1 MKSALFP
8 IIGACCC
15 CTATVAAQAD
25 STAWYSLHG
34 QTTVIAQYKPAF
46 RAAYSGPN
54 SLKTAEET
62 QTSLTST
69 LYLGTKLWK
78 GAALFVDPEIAG
90 GSGLSQALGVA
101 DATNGETFRIGDPA
115 PKVYLA
121 RVFYTQTFA
130 LSDEKEFQPGDFNQ
144 LQQFV
149 PTRYLAFTIGKVAI
163 ADYFDNNQYSH
174 DPRTQFLSWGLM
186 SNGAWDYPANTR
198 GYTPSVVLE
207 YVAPRHEWRYA
218 LSLLPQTANGNTMN
232 WDLRHACAQT
242 LEYTHR
248 HRIDGRQGALRL
260 LAFYNTANMGS
271 YRQSLA
277 LQPVNPDISTS
288 RAYGNSKYGFALNAE
303 QELGRD
309 IGCFLRAS
317 WNDGHHE
324 TWAFTEIDHSASAGI
339 SLTGSR
345 WKRKEDQ
352 AGLAFVISGIS
363 ADHRDYLAAGGSG
376 FMLGDGRLN
385 YGSEQL
391 AETYYQAA
399 LTPNLFITGTYQLLH
414 HPGYNKDRQGPVN
427 IFSIRVHTRI

>member
-1 MKSALFP
+1 MKSPLFP
-8 IIGACCC
+8 IIGACCF
-15 CTATVAAQAD
+15 CTASAAAQAD

-34 QTTVIAQYKPAF
+34 QTTVITQYKPAF
-46 RAAYSGPN
+46 RAAYSGTN
-54 SLKTAEET
+54 SLKTAQET

-78 GAALFVDPEIAG
+78 GASLFVNPEIAG
-90 GSGLSQALGVA
+90 GSGLSQALGIA

-121 RVFYTQTFA
+121 RVYYTQIFA
-130 LSDEKEFQPGDFNQ
+130 LSDEKEFRPGDLNQ

-149 PTRYLAFTIGKVAI
+149 PGRYLAFTIGKVAI

-198 GYTPSVVLE
+198 GYTPSIVLE
-207 YVAPRHEWRYA
+207 YVTPQHEWRYA

-232 WDLRHACAQT
+232 WELGHASAQT
-242 LEYTHR
+242 LEYTH
-248 HRIDGRQGALRL
+248 HHSIDGRQGALRL
-260 LAFYNTANMGS
+260 LAFYNTADMGN

-277 LQPVNPDISTS
+277 LQPVNPDISAT

-309 IGCFLRAS
+309 IGCLLRAS

-324 TWAFTEIDHSASAGI
+324 TWAFTEIDHSASAGV
-339 SLTGSR
+339 SVSGSR
-345 WKRKEDQ
+345 WKREEDH

-363 ADHRDYLAAGGSG
+363 ADHRAYLAAGGTG
-376 FMLGDGRLN
+376 FMLGDGRLR
-385 YGSEQL
+385 YGTEQL

-399 LTPNLFITGTYQLLH
+399 LTPNLFVTGAYQLLH